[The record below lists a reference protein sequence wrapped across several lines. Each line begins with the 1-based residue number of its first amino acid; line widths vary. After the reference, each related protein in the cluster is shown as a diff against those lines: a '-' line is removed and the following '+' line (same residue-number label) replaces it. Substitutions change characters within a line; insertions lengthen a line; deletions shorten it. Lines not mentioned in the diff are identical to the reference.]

1 MKFTNMKNKYL
12 CENKVMTVKVA
23 TIQKLA
29 GSIFGRTSIRL
40 KPIRKT
46 NSLFQGKVKNM
57 KKLIK
62 MCNQS
67 LIILKK
73 LFNKMDLQTH
83 LLSKKIGRKELFK
96 LFQYNIMKIK

>member
-29 GSIFGRTSIRL
+29 GSIFGRTSIRW

-46 NSLFQGKVKNM
+46 NSLFQGKVKNL

-62 MCNQS
+62 ICNQS

-73 LFNKMDLQTH
+73 LNNKMDLQIH

-96 LFQYNIMKIK
+96 LFLFNIMKIK